1 MMARAFNAHIIGKGA
16 RNGAPPKLARD
27 FNFTDDDQA

>member
-1 MMARAFNAHIIGKGA
+1 MMARAFNAHIGKGA
-16 RNGAPPKLARD
+16 RNGATPKLARD